1 MKLAFSNEAKYT
13 DFTPGYELYLKRN
26 RTGNPVDEA
35 TYRRVLKAYCKMMAE
50 RLQNDGIVDLP
61 CGLGSICAALI
72 RKKAQYRNGK
82 FDGYGAMDWKTGKR
96 DGKLK
101 AFGLVFLPKHEK
113 GSLRSYGFVG
123 NRKLFQRMKEMYSGY
138 ECPWT
143 LIEFNDEMI

>member
-1 MKLAFSNEAKYT
+1 MKLAFNNEAKYT
-13 DFTPGYELYLKRN
+13 DFAPGYELYLRRN

-82 FDGYGAMDWKTGKR
+82 FDG
-96 DGKLK
+96 
-101 AFGLVFLPKHEK
+101 
-113 GSLRSYGFVG
+113 
-123 NRKLFQRMKEMYSGY
+123 
-138 ECPWT
+138 
-143 LIEFNDEMI
+143 